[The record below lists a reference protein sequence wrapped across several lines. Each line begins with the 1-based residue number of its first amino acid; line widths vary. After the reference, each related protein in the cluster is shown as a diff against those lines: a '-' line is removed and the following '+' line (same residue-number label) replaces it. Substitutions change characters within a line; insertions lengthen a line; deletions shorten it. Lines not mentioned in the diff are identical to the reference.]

1 MSHYLVVPPSAASD
15 AAAIAKSNLPPEDKR
30 SALRQLADAALAP
43 RVEAPKKAPVRSAG
57 QAAETGVGAIVGAI
71 VGGALAM
78 AEHHNG
84 GSLDAGRGGDV
95 PIDGVVAGVPAGASV
110 LGGGAWAAPVARDA
124 SVAASAIL
132 AKRKVAGWLGPR
144 AEGGAAA

>member
-30 SALRQLADAALAP
+30 SALRKLADAALAP
-43 RVEAPKKAPVRSAG
+43 RVEAPKKGPVSIAG

-78 AEHHNG
+78 GEHHTGGSPHAGRRGG
-84 GSLDAGRGGDV
+84 GSLV
-95 PIDGVVAGVPAGASV
+95 C
-110 LGGGAWAAPVARDA
+110 
-124 SVAASAIL
+124 
-132 AKRKVAGWLGPR
+132 
-144 AEGGAAA
+144 